1 MWLRF
6 IRERTAE
13 RFNSATPVAV
23 VCRAKDG
30 REFTPFSIEMEQ
42 RGPAAYV
49 VLCEDEEEALTEQK
63 RGSAAYVVLCEDE
76 EEALTEHKRGSADWF
91 RAESYRLGCDNW
103 RGPMRLREAADRI
116 AELEARLAG
125 EER

>member
-42 RGPAAYV
+42 RGP
-49 VLCEDEEEALTEQK
+49 
-63 RGSAAYVVLCEDE
+63 AAYVVLCEDE